1 MRAKEA
7 DAIKLR
13 QEGKSYKEI
22 EHLLGITTGMA
33 WQLVN
38 RDKHNENCRDSVR
51 RYRARGRIALCDM
64 ERST

>member
-7 DAIKLR
+7 DAIRLR

-22 EHLLGITTGMA
+22 GHLLGITTGMA

-38 RDKHNENCRDSVR
+38 RDRHNENCRESNR
-51 RYRARGRIALCDM
+51 RYYARGRIALCDM
-64 ERST
+64 EGST